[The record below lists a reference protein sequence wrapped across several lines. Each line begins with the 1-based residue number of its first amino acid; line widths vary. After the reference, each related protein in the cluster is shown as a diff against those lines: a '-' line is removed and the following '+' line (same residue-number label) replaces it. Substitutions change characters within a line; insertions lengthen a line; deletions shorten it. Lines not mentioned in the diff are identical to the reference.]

1 MRHAKILEGLN
12 IIGSISLQKHLI
24 IIIPTET
31 RSKTNV
37 KYTAKHVEN
46 LSQKQ
51 CKKLRSSSKMLK
63 STDTKTLEN
72 SAAS

>member
-31 RSKTNV
+31 RSETNV
-37 KYTAKHVEN
+37 KYTVKHVEN
-46 LSQKQ
+46 LS
-51 CKKLRSSSKMLK
+51 
-63 STDTKTLEN
+63 
-72 SAAS
+72 